1 MAATIGCMVRQ
12 DITRPRSGL
21 SHPQPSDITRASP
34 RDGPT
39 RAVAQ
44 ATLDRVLELF
54 ERRGLSATEL
64 RVLLAL
70 LDRGARLSDLA
81 EALDQRPSEI
91 TRAGR
96 SLSMRGLTR
105 WHHAGRRKET
115 RLEITSSGLTTVRA
129 LLTAVGA
136 PAADADRPETALAA

>member
-1 MAATIGCMVRQ
+1 MECMIRH
-12 DITRPRSGL
+12 DIIRPRSGL
-21 SHPQPSDITRASP
+21 SHPQPSDVTRTGP

-39 RAVAQ
+39 RAVAR

-64 RVLLAL
+64 RVLLVL

-81 EALDQRPSEI
+81 EALDQRPNEI
-91 TRAGR
+91 TRAAR

-105 WHHAGRRKET
+105 MEHVGSKET

-136 PAADADRPETALAA
+136 PAADAHRPETAVAA

>member
-1 MAATIGCMVRQ
+1 MVHH
-12 DITRPRSGL
+12 DITPPRSGT
-21 SHPQPSDITRASP
+21 SRPQPSAVTRASR

-39 RAVAQ
+39 PPVAQ
-44 ATLDRVLELF
+44 ATLDRLLELV
-54 ERRGLSATEL
+54 ERRGLSVTEL

-81 EALDQRPSEI
+81 EALDQRPNEI

>member
-1 MAATIGCMVRQ
+1 MVRQ
-12 DITRPRSGL
+12 DMSRPRSGL
-21 SHPQPSDITRASP
+21 SHPQPSDITSART
-34 RDGPT
+34 RDGPP

-44 ATLDRVLELF
+44 TTLDRVLELV

-70 LDRGARLSDLA
+70 LERGARLSDLA
-81 EALDQRPSEI
+81 ETLDQRPNEI
-91 TRAGR
+91 RRAGR

-105 WHHAGRRKET
+105 LHYAGRRKET

>member
-1 MAATIGCMVRQ
+1 MVHD
-12 DITRPRSGL
+12 DISRPRSGT
-21 SHPQPSDITRASP
+21 SHPQPSAITRART
-34 RDGPT
+34 RDGPSP
-39 RAVAQ
+39 AVAQ
-44 ATLDRVLELF
+44 ATLDRILELF

-81 EALDQRPSEI
+81 EALDQRPNEI

-129 LLTAVGA
+129 LLTAAGA
-136 PAADADRPETALAA
+136 PAADADRPEAAVSMKEAA

>member
-1 MAATIGCMVRQ
+1 MVRQ
-12 DITRPRSGL
+12 DISRPRSGL
-21 SHPQPSDITRASP
+21 SHPQPSDVTRASP

-39 RAVAQ
+39 RAAAQ

-81 EALDQRPSEI
+81 EALDQRPNEI
-91 TRAGR
+91 TRAAR
-96 SLSMRGLTR
+96 NLSMRGLTR
-105 WHHAGRRKET
+105 WQHVGSKET

-129 LLTAVGA
+129 LLTAVGL
-136 PAADADRPETALAA
+136 PAADADRRETAVAA